1 MAECDRPW
9 WKIPDFDPQVGDI
22 KTVWEASRF
31 DWVLAMAQR
40 IAAGDKS
47 ELSRLNAWLADWCDK
62 NPAYLG
68 PNWKCG
74 QEASIRVMHLAM
86 AAKLLRQ
93 HRNSSKALMQL
104 IRVHLQRITPSIGYA
119 MAQNNNHG
127 SSEAA
132 ALYIGGSW
140 LFALG
145 DETAVKYRAIGKK
158 WLENCAERLIE
169 RDGSFSQYS
178 TNYHRVVLDTYSM
191 VEYWRRTFQ
200 LPEFSSRFY
209 ERLSAAANWLYQMT
223 QRKNGDVPNLGAND
237 GAYLLPLAG
246 TDYRDYRPSVQ
257 LAGVLFAGKRAY
269 GAAGDWNLPL
279 QWLEIELPAGV
290 KRIPG
295 SAWFPQGGYCSLHA
309 GDAFALF
316 NIPRFRFRPSQA
328 DALHVDL
335 WLSGENLLRDA
346 GTYSYNAGD
355 DVIGYFGG
363 TAGHNTV
370 QFDDRDQMPRLSRFL
385 FGAWLKAEQV
395 SPLVK
400 QNGQATS
407 SAAYR
412 DWHGGFHHRTVI
424 LSDKKLQVID
434 KVSGFSNKAIL
445 RWRLQPGQWHI
456 NDTSVCSNSHKLKVT
471 SNVSIERF
479 EITQGWESRYYMQKT
494 PLPVLEVEINHHG
507 KLITEYDFS
516 KRQKE
521 YLAADK
527 R

>member
-1 MAECDRPW
+1 MTQFVVKIRALFSLGFVNVIRVVFYRLGLKIGVSPLCRLKLPTPSGPFFSATFGSVKIKTTTEWSVNSHYFGWFSVSCNKSFPDWHVNPFTGCRVAKCDSPW

-40 IAAGDKS
+40 IASGDKS
-47 ELSRLNAWLADWCDK
+47 ELSKLNAWLADWCDK

-86 AAKLLRQ
+86 AAKLLGQ

-104 IRVHLQRITPSIGYA
+104 IRVHLQRIAPSIGYA
-119 MAQNNNHG
+119 
-127 SSEAA
+127 
-132 ALYIGGSW
+132 I
-140 LFALG
+140 
-145 DETAVKYRAIGKK
+145 
-158 WLENCAERLIE
+158 
-169 RDGSFSQYS
+169 
-178 TNYHRVVLDTYSM
+178 
-191 VEYWRRTFQ
+191 Q
-200 LPEFSSRFY
+200 LPEFSTRFY

-223 QRKNGDVPNLGAND
+223 LQKNGDAPNLGAND

-269 GAAGDWNLPL
+269 GSAGDWNLPL
-279 QWLEIELPAGV
+279 QWLGIELPGKE
-290 KRIPG
+290 KRVPE
-295 SAWFPQGGYCSLHA
+295 STWFPQGGYCTLHA

-316 NIPRFRFRPSQA
+316 NIPCFRFRPSQA

-346 GTYSYNAGD
+346 GTCSYNASD
-355 DVIGYFGG
+355 DITDYFGG

-385 FGAWLKAEQV
+385 FGEWLKAVQV
-395 SPLVK
+395 TPLVK
-400 QNGQATS
+400 QNGQAAC

-412 DWHGGFHHRTVI
+412 DWQGGFHHRTVI

-434 KVSGFSNKAIL
+434 KVSGFSNKAVL

-456 NDTSVCSNSHKLKVT
+456 TDTSVCSNSHKLRVT
-471 SNVSIERF
+471 SNVCIERF
-479 EITQGWESRYYMQKT
+479 EMRRRAGSRVVTCRK
-494 PLPVLEVEINHHG
+494 HHYRFL
-507 KLITEYDFS
+507 KL
-516 KRQKE
+516 K
-521 YLAADK
+521 
-527 R
+527 